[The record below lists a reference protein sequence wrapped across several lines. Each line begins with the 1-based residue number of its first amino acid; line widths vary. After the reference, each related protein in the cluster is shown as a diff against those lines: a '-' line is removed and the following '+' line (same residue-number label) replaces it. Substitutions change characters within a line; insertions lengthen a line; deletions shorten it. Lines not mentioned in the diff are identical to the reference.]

1 MTPLTAATHFLVLD
15 GTHRSDAVIVKNDR
29 DLFPRQRNLEL
40 LEGNKVPNWRCAL
53 RQ

>member
-29 DLFPRQRNLEL
+29 DLFLRQRNLEL
-40 LEGNKVPNWRCAL
+40 CERNKLPNWRCAL

>member
-15 GTHRSDAVIVKNDR
+15 GTHRSDAVTVKNDR

-40 LEGNKVPNWRCAL
+40 LAGNKVANWRCAL